1 MHRAVTG
8 QPVEIW
14 GDGAVVRDWIH
25 AHDLARPC
33 VDAVES
39 GGTDVYNAGSGIGT
53 SVREMIAL
61 VETVTGT
68 TLAKTFGLGR
78 TVDMPVSVLDVAAAA
93 SDLGWTPWVGLL
105 EGQRAT
111 WDWHLARAQTK

>member
-39 GGTDVYNAGSGIGT
+39 GGTGVYNAGSGNGT
-53 SVREMIAL
+53 SVRKMIDL
-61 VETVTGT
+61 VHTVTGK
-68 TLAKTFGLGR
+68 TLAKTCGPGR
-78 TVDMPVSVLDVAAAA
+78 TVDMPVSVLDVAAAE

-105 EGQRAT
+105 EGLRAT
-111 WDWHLARAQTK
+111 WDWHLVHAPTK